1 MTAQAPQIWQIATGD
16 DGRRYIDFFK
26 KYDVM
31 FLGPGYPGKFDEL
44 TYRDA
49 SAKGLISSDERSRV
63 ARFATQV
70 RKGDYVLARS
80 GKKVEL
86 FGTVTDSKCDH
97 LAAFDDIHGWDV
109 SHAIRV
115 CWHDDAEQHLVQ
127 LQANEPLYAHLKQVP
142 TFTRADAGVEAKIAA
157 LLTTYPE
164 RPLQDLPPT
173 PPSPLDR
180 ETLSHELF
188 ARGVSH
194 EAVHRVC
201 TAIDK
206 IRRLVDWYQ
215 RSHFAT
221 GRPTEH
227 EVVAHIILPIM
238 VALNWSEQFLAIEW
252 GRRDLAAFLA
262 VPTDKS
268 NCKLVVE
275 AKEMSHGLQG
285 VFEQAKGYTADLP
298 NCDRI
303 LVTNGV
309 RNYLYS
315 RTSDG
320 WKHTH
325 YFNLDKLRTDHVC
338 HPGMN
343 AVDAIVALT
352 PASVAR

>member
-1 MTAQAPQIWQIATGD
+1 MTAPQVWQIATGD
-16 DGRRYIDFFK
+16 DGRRYIDLFK

-31 FLGPGYPGKFDEL
+31 FLGPGYPGVFEDEK
-44 TYRDA
+44 YRQA
-49 SAKGLISSDERSRV
+49 FEKGLISQDEQRRV
-63 ARFATQV
+63 KRFATQV
-70 RKGDYVLARS
+70 VKGDYVLARS

-86 FGTVTDSKCDH
+86 FGTVTDPTCKH
-97 LAAFDDIHGWDV
+97 LTAFDDIHGWDV
-109 SHAIRV
+109 SHTIRV
-115 CWHDDAEQHLVQ
+115 CWHEVAETQLAQ
-127 LQANEPLYAHLKQVP
+127 LQSIESLYGHLKQVP
-142 TFTRADAGVEAKIAA
+142 TFTRADAVEAKIAP

-164 RPLQDLPPT
+164 RALQGLPT
-173 PPSPLDR
+173 PPPPPLDR

-238 VALNWSEQFLAIEW
+238 VALGWSEQLLAIEW

-285 VFEQAKGYTADLP
+285 VLEQAIGYTTDLP

-315 RTSDG
+315 RTGDG

-325 YFNLDKLRTDHVC
+325 YFNLDKLRTDHFC